1 MWKRLGL
8 MVLEAVGFAA
18 FFLWM
23 DWPGVV
29 AVVVAILVAMFLDEH
44 LNKRILSRKKG
55 KSGRSRRTKK

>member
-1 MWKRLGL
+1 